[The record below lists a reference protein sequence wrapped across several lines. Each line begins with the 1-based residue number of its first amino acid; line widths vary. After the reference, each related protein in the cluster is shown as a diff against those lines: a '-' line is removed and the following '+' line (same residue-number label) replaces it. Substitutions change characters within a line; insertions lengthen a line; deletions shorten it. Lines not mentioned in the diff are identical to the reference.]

1 MKYVR
6 TRENVY
12 EFLYTTHNGFE
23 LSYHCKSKESGNGYE
38 VEIKEHEVYR
48 TGNSIEELVD
58 GYFVHDNGYSA
69 EFHRS
74 NIAKRTKGIYYAFI
88 YVDEEPK
95 VVAVWH
101 KEKKE
106 WELL

>member
-1 MKYVR
+1 MPKYVR
-6 TRENVY
+6 VIDENNEY
-12 EFLYTTHNGFE
+12 ITTEEEHNEMVAELQTNGFD
-23 LSYHCKSKESGNGYE
+23 YE
-38 VEIKEHEVYR
+38 GGIVDYAN
-48 TGNSIEELVD
+48 TIEELVD
-58 GYFVHDNGYSA
+58 GYFVHNNGYSA

-74 NIAKRTKGIYYAFI
+74 NIAKRTKGVCYAFI

-101 KEKKE
+101 KERKE